1 MDFTRFG
8 FVETWAAAFAAV
20 FGGIGVK
27 VIEKLLSKR
36 SEEFRE
42 NLRLREELRAEN
54 TSLRKQL
61 DAQKIETAD
70 WREKYYERAEE
81 NLGLKASLETLR
93 SEFESYKHRNPSENP
108 ES

>member
-36 SEEFRE
+36 SEEFRQ

-61 DAQKIETAD
+61 DAEKADTAE
-70 WREKYYERAEE
+70 WREKYYQKAEE
-81 NLGLKASLETLR
+81 TLGLKASIETLR
-93 SEFESYKHRNPSENP
+93 AEYESYKIRNPENP
-108 ES
+108 EN